1 MINVKWLIMKRLLFF
16 VVFVFSSIRLFA
28 IAESPERLF
37 YKGKEFSFYAWPL
50 ESYFKKFPTKLPES
64 PYRNCNLSR
73 GYLGTYQIL
82 EGYLVL
88 KNIEIEVDTGMQ
100 SVLKQIFLKKKALR
114 IDWFSKLLIIPYGE
128 DFDYQEETLESKFSN
143 YLILQ
148 FENGKLQK
156 EYDLKRKEFEEFRLQ
171 QFMLFK
177 KTKKYEELKADH
189 IERARSKIQY
199 RNSDEFKSS
208 KFYKEEQESG
218 YVWVDPYSK
227 HPIDDY
233 IILDM
238 FDNLEKL
245 LSE

>member
-1 MINVKWLIMKRLLFF
+1 MMKTTLFFIVFIFSCLRLL
-16 VVFVFSSIRLFA
+16 A
-28 IAESPERLF
+28 IAESAERLF
-37 YKGKEFSFYAWPL
+37 YKGKEFPLYAWPMKD
-50 ESYFKKFPTKLPES
+50 YFKKHSTKLPES

-73 GYLGTYQIL
+73 GYLGSYQIIDS
-82 EGYLVL
+82 YLVL
-88 KNIEIEVDTGMQ
+88 NNIEIEVDTGMQ
-100 SVLKQIFLKKKALR
+100 SVLKQFLPKKKTLR

-128 DFDYQEETLESKFSN
+128 ASDYDEASLESKYSN

-148 FENGKLQK
+148 FENGKLQH
-156 EYDLKRKEFEEFRLQ
+156 EHDLNGKEFEEFRLQ
-171 QFMLFK
+171 QFKLFK

-199 RNSDEFKSS
+199 RNSKEFKSS

-227 HPIDDY
+227 HPIDY
-233 IILDM
+233 FIIVDM

-245 LSE
+245 LTEQ